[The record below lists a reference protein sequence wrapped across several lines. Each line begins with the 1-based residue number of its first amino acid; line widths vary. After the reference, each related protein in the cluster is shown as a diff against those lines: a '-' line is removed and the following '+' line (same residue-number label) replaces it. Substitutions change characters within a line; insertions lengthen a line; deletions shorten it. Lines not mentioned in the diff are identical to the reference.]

1 MGLLSWIM
9 LGLIVGALA
18 KWIMPR
24 KEPAGCLITIFL
36 GIGGAFVGGYI
47 GSYLGF
53 GSVSG
58 FSLESIFLATG
69 GAVLLL
75 YIHRVVTGK
84 NNSKSEND

>member
-1 MGLLSWIM
+1 LGLLSWII

-18 KWIMPR
+18 KWIMPV
-24 KEPAGCLITIFL
+24 KETAGCLVTIFL
-36 GIGGAFVGGYI
+36 GIGGAFVGGFI

-53 GSVSG
+53 GSISG

-75 YIHRVVTGK
+75 YIHRLVTDK
-84 NNSKSEND
+84 NDSSSKEN

>member
-1 MGLLSWIM
+1 MGLLSWVI

-18 KWIMPR
+18 KWIMPV
-24 KEPAGCLITIFL
+24 KEPGGCLITIFI

-47 GSYLGF
+47 GSFLGF

-75 YIHRVVTGK
+75 YIHRLIADR
-84 NNSKSEND
+84 NDSKSNDE

>member
-1 MGLLSWIM
+1 MGLLSWII
-9 LGLIVGALA
+9 LGLIVGVLA
-18 KWIMPR
+18 KWIMPV
-24 KEPAGCLITIFL
+24 KEPAGCLITVFL

-47 GSYLGF
+47 GSQLGF

-75 YIHRVVTGK
+75 YLHRLVSGNKT
-84 NNSKSEND
+84 DQ